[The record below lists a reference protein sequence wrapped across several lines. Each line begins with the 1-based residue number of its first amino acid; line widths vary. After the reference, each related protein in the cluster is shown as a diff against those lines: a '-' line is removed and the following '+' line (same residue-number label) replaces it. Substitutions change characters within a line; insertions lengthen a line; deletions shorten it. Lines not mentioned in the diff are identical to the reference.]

1 MDAEQGKS
9 YPVDFLMSLELSE
22 VPFHG
27 LRLKVQVL
35 VSLMRNIDAL
45 RLCKGVTESQIT
57 HLGRN
62 IEEAMIMTRIPK

>member
-35 VSLMRNIDAL
+35 VSVMGAKYRRSNDYD
-45 RLCKGVTESQIT
+45 
-57 HLGRN
+57 
-62 IEEAMIMTRIPK
+62 